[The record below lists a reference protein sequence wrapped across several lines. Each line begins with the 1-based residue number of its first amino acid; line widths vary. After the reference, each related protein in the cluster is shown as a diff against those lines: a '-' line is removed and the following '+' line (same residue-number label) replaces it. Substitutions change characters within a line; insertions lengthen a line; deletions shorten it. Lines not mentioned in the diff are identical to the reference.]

1 MCGILDCLEFWIP
14 HNGIQIPGT
23 GYPESFPV
31 ELRYRIPNVIRIP
44 DSLSLILDSKAQ
56 NSGFHLH
63 ILYCDL
69 YCIVENVS

>member
-1 MCGILDCLEFWIP
+1 MESRFQVLD
-14 HNGIQIPGT
+14 IQ
-23 GYPESFPV
+23 
-31 ELRYRIPNVIRIP
+31 NVSRIP